1 MPHVTRD
8 LALGSWP
15 AAARILALGPF
26 MLRSARDVDNGLAL
40 KSVGLDGALGK
51 RRATLGSRS
60 DRQL

>member
-1 MPHVTRD
+1 
-8 LALGSWP
+8 
-15 AAARILALGPF
+15 